1 MLERQRLHS
10 LCWDG
15 HRTRGHTMPMLWIN
29 TICCGNLPASQQLA
43 VEPGGIVSPL
53 LPTAGL
59 LITLPSQ
66 GTATLALFL
75 GVSAAHRKRKPEVP
89 RCDERGNKGTP
100 VGGTSA
106 IKKGR
111 GEKARGDCLGTE
123 YSDSRRSFEHVS
135 PRPPW
140 PRILEHVYK
149 KAMREVPIAPV
160 R

>member
-59 LITLPSQ
+59 LITLTPQ

-106 IKKGR
+106 IKKGGVGR
-111 GEKARGDCLGTE
+111 KAMLGNSPVWEEENCLSSAT
-123 YSDSRRSFEHVS
+123 H
-135 PRPPW
+135 PLW
-140 PRILEHVYK
+140 PRTLKHVYK
-149 KAMREVPIAPV
+149 KAMRNLLIVPV